1 LSFEIDTLETL
12 SSKLVTHSSKL
23 NYHVDSIMKFIQ
35 GEVRW
40 GIIGCGDVCE
50 VKSGPAFSK
59 VENSRLV
66 AVMRRDAEKA
76 KDYASRHHVPKYY
89 SDAPLLIDD
98 PEINAVYIATP
109 PAQHE
114 EYAIKAMAAGKPV
127 YIEKPLTLNAD
138 SCLRIRDASLKMEV
152 PASGAYY
159 RRALPLFEKVKSLL
173 SEKRI
178 GDVKLIHLNTLQY
191 PDKNIITKTPDNWR
205 VNPTLS
211 GGGYFHDLS
220 PHQLDL
226 MYWFFGKP
234 LEVRGRSLN
243 QDKKY
248 IAPDVT
254 SVEAVF
260 PGNILFRG
268 IWAFNVN
275 ETAVADTC
283 EIIGGKGTLKFSFFT
298 GAKLEIITNAGTET
312 IEFTNPPNIQHHMI
326 EKVVRYFRGE
336 SDNPCSTEDALVSM
350 QMIDSTVN

>member
-1 LSFEIDTLETL
+1 
-12 SSKLVTHSSKL
+12 
-23 NYHVDSIMKFIQ
+23 MKFIT
-35 GEVRW
+35 GDVRW

-59 VENSRLV
+59 VPNSTLV

-89 SDAPLLIDD
+89 SDAQLLIDD
-98 PEINAVYIATP
+98 HEVNAIYIATP

-127 YIEKPLTLNAD
+127 YIEKPLALNAD
-138 SCLRIRDASLKMEV
+138 SSLRIYNAALKTEV

-159 RRALPLFEKVKSLL
+159 RRGLPLFNKVKSLL
-173 SEKRI
+173 SENKI
-178 GDVKLIHLNTLQY
+178 GTVKLVLINTFQAV
-191 PDKNIITKTPDNWR
+191 DKNIITKTPDNWR
-205 VNPTLS
+205 VNPALS

-234 LEVRGRSLN
+234 IDIRGRSLN

-248 IAPDVT
+248 DAPDVT
-254 SVEAVF
+254 SLEIIF
-260 PGNILFRG
+260 PGNILFQG

-275 ETAVADTC
+275 GASVTDSC
-283 EIIGGKGTLKFSFFT
+283 EIIGDKGALKFSFFT
-298 GAKLEIITNAGTET
+298 GTKLEVKTTELT
-312 IEFTNPPNIQHHMI
+312 KIIEFTNPPNIQLPMI
-326 EKVVRYFRGE
+326 DKVVRYFRGE
-336 SDNPCSTEDALVSM
+336 GENPCSVDDALVSM
-350 QMIDSTVN
+350 QMMDSTVS